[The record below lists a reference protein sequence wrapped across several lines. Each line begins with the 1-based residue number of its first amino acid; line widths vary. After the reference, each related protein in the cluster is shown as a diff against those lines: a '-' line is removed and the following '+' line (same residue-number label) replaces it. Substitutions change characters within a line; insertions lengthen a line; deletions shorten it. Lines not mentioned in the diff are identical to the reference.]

1 MFNIAV
7 PLLECSREQQQCVSW
22 FLLSEGVKTIVNFMN
37 EVQFITAEL
46 EEILWMG
53 GKFRR
58 MAESVNLSMTLLTTA
73 QDGAVLNLQ
82 YP

>member
-1 MFNIAV
+1 
-7 PLLECSREQQQCVSW
+7 
-22 FLLSEGVKTIVNFMN
+22 MN

-53 GKFRR
+53 GKVRR
-58 MAESVNLSMTLLTTA
+58 MAESVNPTMTLLTTT
-73 QDGAVLNLQ
+73 QDGDVLNLH